1 LFCPALI
8 LSSPLAIRW
17 GKENTYSILKMK
29 KLLVVATAMVAGLA
43 VGIAQAEDEKGKGK
57 GKGKGG
63 DPAKR
68 AEMMIKKLDK
78 DGNGTLSKE
87 EFAASPMAKKAQEAG
102 KGDAV
107 DKMFAGRDKNSDGQL
122 DKAEISAP
130 RKGGKGKPKPK
141 PDGDKKK
148 KAE

>member
-1 LFCPALI
+1 
-8 LSSPLAIRW
+8 
-17 GKENTYSILKMK
+17 MK
-29 KLLVVATAMVAGLA
+29 KILVVATAMVAGLA

-68 AEMMIKKLDK
+68 AEMMVQKLDK

-102 KGDAV
+102 KGRHGRQNVRRVVIRTPMVNLTRRNSVLLAKVARESPAV
-107 DKMFAGRDKNSDGQL
+107 IRE
-122 DKAEISAP
+122 KAKESQSLTAIKR
-130 RKGGKGKPKPK
+130 RKLSKLSILLSQ
-141 PDGDKKK
+141 
-148 KAE
+148 